1 MATKI
6 EYNGSIVAIVESG
19 NTATLPIKDL
29 KMKSDIVI
37 TVPKEASSEVV
48 EEWDGSY
55 SIEHAEEDK
64 LLAPTV
70 STNTNIGAGLTITD
84 NNPEGVTVSYNMYRA
99 STGALDRTITRTA
112 AVQEQGMADG
122 GGVSYRVSAVDANGN
137 ESALS
142 EPAES
147 SCFVAGTPV
156 LMADGSY
163 KMIEE
168 IVAGDKVQSYNIET
182 GEYCEGTVTEV
193 VTGYTTRIAMVLFAD
208 SNYVAMAESHPLY
221 TEDGWHSI
229 TNKDGYP
236 TLVVGDKVLGIN
248 GYVEI
253 EQLQVVDAEPTMV
266 YSLSVSVGET
276 AGVYFAGAGV
286 MALHS

>member
-1 MATKI
+1 MTTKI
-6 EYNGSIVAIVESG
+6 EYNGSIVAIVEGG
-19 NTATLPIKDL
+19 NTATLPIKDM

-122 GGVSYRVSAVDANGN
+122 
-137 ESALS
+137 
-142 EPAES
+142 
-147 SCFVAGTPV
+147 
-156 LMADGSY
+156 SY

-193 VTGYTTRIAMVLFAD
+193 ITGYTTRIAMVLFAD

-286 MALHS
+286 MALHV